1 MCKLGAAA
9 AKCAVC
15 CLWKR
20 PSASLPPSHT
30 HTRTRTRTNNA
41 VQSLLSAGQ
50 SRWAKEML
58 GNVRQACCV
67 GGTMDLVVKEEDL
80 LEVRLSLDV

>member
-30 HTRTRTRTNNA
+30 HTHMHVHTHKKCCA
-41 VQSLLSAGQ
+41 VTAVS
-50 SRWAKEML
+50 WAKEML